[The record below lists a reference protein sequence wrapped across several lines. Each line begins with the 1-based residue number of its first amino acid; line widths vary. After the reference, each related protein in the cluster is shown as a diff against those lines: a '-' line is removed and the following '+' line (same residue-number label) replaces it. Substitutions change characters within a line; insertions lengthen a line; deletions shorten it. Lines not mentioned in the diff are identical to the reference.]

1 MIRILILFFLIL
13 SATLSSGVG
22 LAGDFAKEI
31 VLESQDG
38 NRKLIYKC
46 DEFRHQVKQGEDLR
60 VLMSYI
66 SSTMK
71 GLVKN
76 NDVITADA
84 LDVAFDRNDVR
95 RIERIVVEYRCSL
108 K

>member
-1 MIRILILFFLIL
+1 MNKIIILFFLIL
-13 SATLSSGVG
+13 SATLSSRFG
-22 LAGDFAKEI
+22 LAGNLAKE
-31 VLESQDG
+31 VALESQDG

-60 VLMSYI
+60 ILMPYI

-71 GLVKN
+71 GLVMN
-76 NDVITADA
+76 NDVVTANA
-84 LDVAFDRNDVR
+84 LEIAFDREDVR
-95 RIERIVVEYRCSL
+95 RIERIVVEYLCGL

>member
-1 MIRILILFFLIL
+1 MIKILILFFLIL
-13 SATLSSGVG
+13 SVTLSSGGG
-22 LAGDFAKEI
+22 LAGELAKEI
-31 VLESQDG
+31 ALESHDG

-46 DEFRHQVKQGEDLR
+46 DEFRHQVKQGENLR